1 MTPNSPLI
9 AITGING
16 FIAAE
21 VVLLFLA
28 RGWHVRGSVRTSTQA
43 EKLKNLP
50 AYEKYFASGQLEVV
64 VVADLSKADFTE
76 LLEGADAVASLAAP
90 LPKPGDP
97 TITWSDFKRPTI
109 DPVLRILDYAKKS
122 TTIKSVAIMSSSGSS
137 IRLDHQPNKVYTE
150 DDWTPYTEE
159 YCDNPLATAVWYFAA
174 KKYAEEAVLKWQET
188 EKPSFAISTFCPS
201 MVYGPAHYIPSLANL
216 KALTGSTDE
225 FLNLFIGKDQPFPG
239 QFSKS
244 FVDVRDVAEAFYLGI
259 TKEVSGKY
267 LVSGHEYSWQELVDK
282 LRELRP
288 DLDAYFPLGEPGTR
302 TPEDWSMDSS
312 KSKRELGIEYRST
325 EETLKG
331 AIDFFEGLGLFKE
344 APLGA
349 KAALSKTGIQS
360 LALHTC

>member
-1 MTPNSPLI
+1 MSPSSPLI

-16 FIAAE
+16 FIATE

-28 RGWHVRGSVRTSTQA
+28 RGWNVRGSVRASTQA
-43 EKLKNLP
+43 EKLKSLP

-64 VVADLSKADFTE
+64 VVEDLAKADFTE
-76 LLEGADAVASLAAP
+76 LFQGAHAVASLAAP
-90 LPKPGDP
+90 LPKLGDP
-97 TITWSDFKRPTI
+97 TLTWSDFKGPTI
-109 DPVLRILDYAKKS
+109 APVLRILDYAKKS
-122 TTIKSVAIMSSSGSS
+122 TTIKSVALMSSSGSS
-137 IRLDHQPNKVYTE
+137 LSLEQEPNKVYTE

-159 YCDNPLATAVWYFAA
+159 YCDNPMASVIWYFAA
-174 KKYAEEAVLKWQET
+174 KKFAEEAVMKWQET
-188 EKPSFAISTFCPS
+188 EKPSFAISTFCPP
-201 MVYGPAHYIPSLANL
+201 MVYGPAHYIASLADL
-216 KALTGSTDE
+216 KALKGSTDE

-239 QFSKS
+239 QFSKT

-267 LVSGHEYSWQELVDK
+267 LVSGHDYCWQELADK

-302 TPEDWSMDSS
+302 IKGEWTMDAS
-312 KSKRELGIEYRST
+312 KSKRELGLEYRST

-331 AIDFFEGLGLFKE
+331 TIDLFEGLGLFKE

-349 KAALSKTGIQS
+349 KTA
-360 LALHTC
+360 

>member
-9 AITGING
+9 AITGIEG
-16 FIAAE
+16 FIATE
-21 VVLLFLA
+21 LVLLFLA
-28 RGWHVRGSVRTSTQA
+28 RGWHVRGSARTFTQA
-43 EKLKNLP
+43 EKLKSLP

-64 VVADLSKADFTE
+64 VVADVAKADFTE

-90 LPKPGDP
+90 IPKLGDP

-150 DDWTPYTEE
+150 DDGTPYTEE
-159 YCDNPLATAVWYFAA
+159 YCESPSAATHRLATVIWYYAA

-225 FLNLFIGKDQPFPG
+225 FLNLFIGKDQPFPR
-239 QFSKS
+239 QFSRS

-259 TKEVSGKY
+259 TKEASGKY
-267 LVSGHEYSWQELVDK
+267 LVSGHEYSWQEFADK
-282 LRELRP
+282 LRGLRP

-302 TPEDWSMDSS
+302 IPEDWSMDSS
-312 KSKRELGIEYRST
+312 KSKRALGIEYRST

-331 AIDFFEGLGLFKE
+331 AIDFFEGLGLFKQ
-344 APLGA
+344 APLWA
-349 KAALSKTGIQS
+349 KAA
-360 LALHTC
+360 